1 MANLTVKYLS
11 DTGVLPTLDPI
22 ADLVPSVPIGSGHDT
37 WLVLR
42 NTNVA
47 TRTVTIVVPGNTS
60 YGEPYP
66 DKVLTLGATT
76 GELWIPLRREYA
88 DPNTPGRATV
98 TLSANTNVTGA
109 VVQVG

>member
-1 MANLTVKYLS
+1 MANLALKQLS
-11 DTGVLPTLDPI
+11 DTGAVPTLDPI
-22 ADLVPSVPIGSGHDT
+22 ADLVPSVPIGNGHSN

-42 NTNVA
+42 NSNAA

-66 DKVLTLGATT
+66 DKVYTLAANI
-76 GELWIPLRREYA
+76 GELWIPLRKDYA

-98 TLSANTNVTGA
+98 TLSAFTNVTGA
-109 VVQVG
+109 VVEVG